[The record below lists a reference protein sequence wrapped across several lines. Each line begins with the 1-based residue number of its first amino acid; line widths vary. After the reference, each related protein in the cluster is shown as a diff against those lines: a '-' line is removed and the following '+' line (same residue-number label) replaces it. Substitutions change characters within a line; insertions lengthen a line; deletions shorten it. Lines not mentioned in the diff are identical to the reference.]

1 MRLEAII
8 ARFPGLEVV
17 ELAAW
22 IERGWV
28 RPEPAGPE
36 DWTFQ
41 EIDIARIQLIID
53 LRRDMGVPED
63 AAPLVLSLIDQVY
76 DLRATLKA
84 LTRALEAQPEE
95 VRSALLAAIAERKE
109 G

>member
-1 MRLEAII
+1 MRLEAIVT
-8 ARFPGLEVV
+8 RFPDLEVV

-36 DWTFQ
+36 DWIFQ
-41 EIDIARIQLIID
+41 EIDIARIQLIFD
-53 LRRDMGVPED
+53 LRRDMGVSED
-63 AAPLVLSLIDQVY
+63 TAPLVLSLIDQVY

-84 LTRALEAQPEE
+84 LTRALEGQPPE
-95 VRSALLAAIAERKE
+95 VRAALLAAIAARPKP
-109 G
+109 